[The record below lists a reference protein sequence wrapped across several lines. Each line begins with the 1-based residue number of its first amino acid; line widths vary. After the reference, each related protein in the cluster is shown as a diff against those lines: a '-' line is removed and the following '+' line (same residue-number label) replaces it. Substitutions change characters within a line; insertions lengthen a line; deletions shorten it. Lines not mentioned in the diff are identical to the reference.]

1 MAWEWSFPSPYQ
13 DALDSEFVKQRK
25 NQAQELRNYFSQ
37 NDIAQNLIGISQEYG
52 FLPTDVQVAG
62 AMVGLTKDS
71 PEFTSIVNS
80 YMEKE
85 RSWWESIKASGRGA
99 IRGAFVG
106 MESASQFVK
115 RFGTAGMRYYSKK
128 QQNPLLFFTGI
139 GTALAAINPDFH
151 TELKNTFEETGP
163 TLAGRAFKEI
173 KKGNKV
179 NLGEG
184 YFGNSTL
191 AEDTEVYK
199 ELVGRGADPNIVK
212 EAVQEQLG
220 TPLSQPTIQDREKAA
235 LSYQGRKGTVKLS
248 PGRVAAVEIFEPGS
262 KAFKFMSGVID
273 GAYTIFTDPTTY
285 LGLGISRAGKAV
297 RTFTPNNKPGLI
309 NKAVRAT
316 VHQPTAKEF
325 YTSQTGRDIADLFV
339 RASTYDEID
348 ILTKGQLKNLDNG
361 AIIGRQLRDADN
373 ASEVQKILI
382 ETTQDN
388 LGFNKRL
395 DSNSLIFKGKF
406 SRAAG
411 KAYYGSDYG
420 AGGFRT
426 AMKLNN
432 QDSKWGRLFQ
442 QFPAPRLH
450 ANDLNTTFF
459 ELKAWMKFA
468 KVDDEVAVK
477 ALDRIADGMEDPAIT
492 ALADIPFDA
501 QTPYDPRPANLAKL
515 SLILDVIGGDDG
527 VFTHIAEKFKAL
539 ELPEEL
545 SKGIKKFMG
554 SIDETRKYFRTNMS
568 EEFWQGQK
576 LDIVDSQGNA
586 ILSQQFEL
594 EKALEIVERVAER
607 AGVKKVEVGGRRR
620 LIRDARSELEQLEDA
635 AGTGNIIRGWSRY
648 GDEGVETFEVST
660 AGDEFGKQFSA
671 LNAKF
676 ADGDLVELKW
686 AKAKGYTSIKA
697 AKGNEAVD
705 AAGRVIDNFDYY
717 PRYKKIWDAWADE
730 NPDLV
735 EQLAVKARGKQL
747 TDKFAKTDNSQARA
761 LSEII
766 NERFGKQKIENIV
779 GEGEPIPMFFK
790 VKKADTPFAN
800 KDTNTMELIMQ
811 GKRTSTTRSLAGY
824 KGAPE
829 VGQIRQLF
837 DQTTGRKVL
846 VRVNNVET
854 LPKDLF
860 TNPKLEDRARE
871 IAKKEG
877 YTYEFYKREISR
889 KDFFKKGEAVRID
902 YELAGPNNIID
913 DLNVPSMNFLKDDFL
928 EEILPEATIDRLDP
942 EMEVLVKKV
951 SSGGQEGVDFLG
963 LQIADDIGI
972 ETGGVGMPGLTQR
985 TIKDGRYDSNAG
997 QLLKYNV
1004 EDSIDDAIKSTE
1016 DSLARLEQKITQ
1028 NTKGLKFQD
1037 TFKEERLSPKERA
1050 RYYQILNKKKFGDIT
1065 ETEIAD
1071 RIALEI
1077 KGKGGLIN
1085 FSKREDAVKAL
1096 EEYIKQVTEGGGD
1109 ASLLKRQIVLEN
1121 EINRLT
1127 KKVEKEKLKKIDKG
1141 VLPENYTDEQLQIAL
1156 RKAEFAEQ
1164 ELRRLNVELEGKNY
1178 QGVDQ
1183 QGKRIKQTTVKG
1195 KDVTKGDD
1203 RSVREIVDDLQ
1214 FKAAILRFV
1223 KDKSIRYKAQYQ
1235 VKTPVRQGDGK
1246 FKTTI
1251 TNHSYTVKH
1260 FTKNETDTGLSPEFN
1275 VLKFL
1280 KENNLPEPTGDFKI
1294 VREID
1299 FYTFDEKGYR
1309 EFLGGTQVL
1318 SDAQVKLHNT
1328 KKQLLKINNQI
1339 MYQGNDAANYIKLQ
1353 DELNTLT
1360 GGDIGAMKP
1369 RPRDYKF
1376 RTTANVDNNDVTIVA
1391 FRKSQLTKGGGGT
1404 AKTILYASRNRWVGP
1419 EWKDEVAKNIDNYN
1433 TGVFK
1438 KTLNKPLILID
1449 LENPNLTDD
1458 FIVEAQKL
1466 LRNKTVNIAGPAG
1479 FKDRD
1484 VLESVLKPLFIKS
1497 KAPFKKTEKGSK
1509 VIQNAK
1515 VTPQQILSF
1524 FENKV
1529 QNYETMERI
1538 SEQLFNEAQIEN
1550 IAKISGRPTA
1560 QLIAE
1565 YLGTDAIPLP
1575 DARLFLRVYS
1585 PAREFWMR
1593 AAGKGKLIPQ
1603 RLAGLQ
1609 ADEVIASE
1617 FEKELSKPVS
1627 RLYELTIKDD
1637 KSVSETAELMVR
1649 NARKRF
1655 KLTKNEEDAIVRELT
1670 SGYLGMIGDSY
1681 MNKAWKPAILLRAA
1695 WTSRVVGEEQ
1705 IRMWMDN
1712 LDNVFSHPLS
1722 AFAWIM
1728 GKDQRRI
1735 AHRLRG
1741 YDEDEFAER
1750 LIAKGVYDI
1759 EGNTIGEGIEHGGA
1773 MTTSHGGVLD
1783 PNQSFARQGSFLE
1796 VNKTDDTF
1804 YGGAAG
1810 EVIQLGDDP
1819 IAAEI
1824 AYKLTGFNGT
1834 FRGELISMKKFTPAI
1849 VKNNPNKM
1857 FVFGDNI
1864 ARTGKGGQAI
1874 IRDEPNVIGVPT
1886 KHSARKFFTDDDYD
1900 LAVQVIDEAFQE
1912 IDEARGLGKVI
1923 VLPEDGLGTGRAGP
1937 KDPKTGKYTGLEKQ
1951 APRINNYLQRKLK
1964 ALKEEQTEAVLD
1976 ETVSA
1981 EDAIKE
1987 IKDRFWDGDLSE
1999 WRTSY
2004 SYGSDEIGK
2013 YQKIRMLTDRK
2024 AADAYIDG
2032 IVARIHYKTGGHF
2045 ETKEVFED
2053 GTFKVLHRSDGST
2066 GKAVTRTSPTSI
2078 IVHDII
2084 KPGDDELIRHIAFGK
2099 RIQATRDMIPAGKP
2113 TRLKIGVDPDGNPI
2127 EITFGRNQTLDDH
2140 RTYKGH
2146 IRQIDKD
2153 REIYGAYHTM
2163 KKSTYDINAQTISK
2177 YDQVLENLFTTLMAV
2192 PTNRLSRS
2200 SAFRQYYWRFI
2211 EENGAYYDE
2220 ALKNEIISM
2229 ANMKAS
2235 KWVKNSGETARILKG
2250 TKPIRDGD
2258 ARILGVENISELD
2271 DAAKAY
2277 ALSETKRL
2285 LYDLNKRHVVS
2296 DMLRLAFPFAEVYQE
2311 IIGTWSR
2318 LINQQKLLAGR
2329 KVQRVIQGAR
2339 GSGEEGEEGFFHTDE
2354 MSGEEMFFFP
2364 GTELLTNYMFGE
2376 EENRLMTNPITGDA
2390 MEAPDVRI
2398 KLEGYASSLNMVAG
2412 NPVPGLGPLV
2422 AIPAAKLLPD
2432 TALLDKIFFPY
2443 GREEGS
2449 PVSPYTYL
2457 DAMIPSWLKKVFSI
2471 SGASTPEIKRTYA
2484 NTYKD
2489 VLRML
2494 ITTGLYDDSTREKQQ
2509 DAMKK
2514 AEEIATRLSWVRAAV
2529 QFAAPTG
2536 AVVRYEIETTPG
2548 GALYLD
2554 PAEFQDSDPD
2564 GYYFGM
2570 SIYADA
2576 YYRILAKYKGDQ
2588 LAATTEFVNQF
2599 GIDPTALL
2607 TSKSKEIQKRSYTEV
2622 GGRFTR
2628 ENQEVLD
2635 RYPNIGYYIFPDNPL
2650 DEFDFTSWANAFAE
2664 RDRVDIDEDEYVAAI
2679 RNAQGRLAYEY
2690 QRRLLFD
2697 TPAYANVPSKNKFEM
2712 LTAVRNALIQE
2723 YPGYGISSTIPTSMN
2738 VEAKIREFEDMLR
2751 QDGETNIKLPDGKTT
2766 KLKQLPAVQGAIAY
2780 MEQRN
2785 RLLTEARLVL
2795 GSNVSL
2801 QREELVRQRTAL
2813 RQLAQQLFSEYPD
2826 FYYVYLDL
2834 FKYEVEEE
2842 FVDTTLYGGS

>member
-52 FLPTDVQVAG
+52 FLPTDVQVAS

-128 QQNPLLFFTGI
+128 QQNPLLFFSGI

-163 TLAGRAFKEI
+163 TLAGRAFREI

-199 ELVGRGADPNIVK
+199 ELVGRGADPNIVR
-212 EAVQEQLG
+212 ESIQEQLG
-220 TPLSQPTIQDREKAA
+220 TPISQPTIQDREKAA

-262 KAFKFMSGVID
+262 KAFRFMSGVID
-273 GAYTIFTDPTTY
+273 GAYTIFTDPSTY

-388 LGFNKRL
+388 LAFNKRL

-442 QFPAPRLH
+442 EFPAPRLH

-468 KVDDEVAVK
+468 KVDDEIAIK

-515 SLILDVIGGDDG
+515 SLVLDVIGGDDG
-527 VFTHIAEKFKAL
+527 VFTHIAQKFDAL
-539 ELPEEL
+539 DLPPEL

-576 LDIVDSQGNA
+576 LDIVDSKGNA

-620 LIRDARSELEQLEDA
+620 LIRDAKSELGQ
-635 AGTGNIIRGWSRY
+635 
-648 GDEGVETFEVST
+648 
-660 AGDEFGKQFSA
+660 
-671 LNAKF
+671 
-676 ADGDLVELKW
+676 
-686 AKAKGYTSIKA
+686 
-697 AKGNEAVD
+697 
-705 AAGRVIDNFDYY
+705 
-717 PRYKKIWDAWADE
+717 
-730 NPDLV
+730 
-735 EQLAVKARGKQL
+735 
-747 TDKFAKTDNSQARA
+747 
-761 LSEII
+761 
-766 NERFGKQKIENIV
+766 IENIV
-779 GEGEPIPMFFK
+779 GEGKPIPMNFT
-790 VKKADTPFAN
+790 VKKTNTPFSN

-824 KGAPE
+824 NGAPE
-829 VGQIRQLF
+829 VGQIRQML
-837 DQTTGRKVL
+837 DQNTNRKVL

-871 IAKKEG
+871 IARKEG
-877 YTYEFYKREISR
+877 YTYEWYKSQIQN
-889 KDFFKKGEAVRID
+889 KNYFKNGEAVRID
-902 YELAGPNNIID
+902 YELAGPDNIIA

-985 TIKDGRYDSNAG
+985 TIKDGRYDSSAG

-1004 EDSIDDAIKSTE
+1004 QDSVDDAIKSTE
-1016 DSLARLEQKITQ
+1016 NSLARLEQKITQ
-1028 NTKGLKFQD
+1028 NTKGLKFKD
-1037 TFKEERLSPKERA
+1037 TFKEERLTASEKA
-1050 RYYQILNKKKFGDIT
+1050 RYYQILNKGKFGDLT

-1121 EINRLT
+1121 EINTLT
-1127 KKVEKEKLKKIDKG
+1127 KKVEAEKLKKVDKG
-1141 VLPENYTDEQLQIAL
+1141 ILPEKYTDEQLQQAL
-1156 RKAEFAEQ
+1156 RNAELAEQ
-1164 ELRRLNVELEGKNY
+1164 ELFRINVELEGKNY

-1214 FKAAILRFV
+1214 FKSAILRFV
-1223 KDKSIRYKAQYQ
+1223 KNKTIQYDAVYQRKVKLPKEGGGTKIETTNYRYP
-1235 VKTPVRQGDGK
+1235 VKRFG
-1246 FKTTI
+1246 
-1251 TNHSYTVKH
+1251 
-1260 FTKNETDTGLSPEFN
+1260 KNETDTGLSPDFN
-1275 VLKFL
+1275 VREFIEEGAYPK
-1280 KENNLPEPTGDFKI
+1280 PTGDIKI
-1294 VREID
+1294 QRTIIFES
-1299 FYTFDEKGYR
+1299 FDERGYR
-1309 EFLGGTQVL
+1309 EFLNNADELLT
-1318 SDAQVKLHNT
+1318 DAQVKLMNT
-1328 KKQLLKINNQI
+1328 KKQLSKISNQI
-1339 MYQGNDAANYIKLQ
+1339 LYQGNDAANYIKLQ
-1353 DELNTLT
+1353 DELNILN

-1376 RTTANVDNNDVTIVA
+1376 RTTQNVDNNDVTIVA
-1391 FRKSQLTKGGGGT
+1391 FRKSKLTQGGGGT

-1419 EWKDEVAKNIDNYN
+1419 EWRDEVAKNIDKYE

-1609 ADEVIASE
+1609 EDEVIASQ
-1617 FEKELSKPVS
+1617 FEKELAKPVS

-1728 GKDQRRI
+1728 GKDQRKI
-1735 AHRLRG
+1735 AYRVRG

-1783 PNQSFARQGSFLE
+1783 PNQSFSRQGSFLE

-1834 FRGELISMKKFTPAI
+1834 FRGELISMKRFTPAI

-1857 FVFGDNI
+1857 FVFGDNL
-1864 ARTGKGGQAI
+1864 ARTGKAGQAI

-1886 KHSARKFFTDDDYD
+1886 KNSARKFFSDDDYD
-1900 LAVQVIDEAFQE
+1900 VAVEAIDEAFQK
-1912 IDEARGLGKVI
+1912 IDEARGLGKVV
-1923 VLPEDGLGTGRAGP
+1923 VLPEDGLGTGLAQ
-1937 KDPKTGKYTGLEKQ
+1937 LEEK
-1951 APRINNYLQRKLK
+1951 APRINNYLQRKVK

-1987 IKDRFWDGDLSE
+1987 IKDRFWDGDLSD

-2390 MEAPDVRI
+2390 MKAPDVRI
-2398 KLEGYASSLNMVAG
+2398 KLEGYSSSLNMVAG

-2494 ITTGLYDDSTREKQQ
+2494 ITTGLYDDSTRAKQQ

-2514 AEEIATRLSWVRAAV
+2514 AEEIATRLSWIRAAV

-2536 AVVRYEIETTPG
+2536 AVIRYEIETTPG

-2554 PAEFQDSDPD
+2554 PAEFQESDPD

-2723 YPGYGISSTIPTSMN
+2723 YPGYGVSSTIPTSMN